1 VTGRVVERTP
11 EGGRPVGDAGVNLW
25 VDGGNYGYSY
35 WWANGQVHSSGDGT
49 FQMPNLPPASG
60 WAQAWKDGYVQQCAV
75 PLPSLTT
82 NPNVEVALVAR
93 GNLTVDPASVPA
105 SVPGRIVT
113 GRILQANSPDP
124 RPVVGTYIDYEP
136 FPDLPAATT
145 YSDSDGRYLL
155 CGVADG
161 MISVAGV
168 YLTVP
173 RDQGLNVHL
182 DVTLP
187 N

>member
-1 VTGRVVERTP
+1 MPRRRQTRT
-11 EGGRPVGDAGVNLW
+11 R
-25 VDGGNYGYSY
+25 
-35 WWANGQVHSSGDGT
+35 
-49 FQMPNLPPASG
+49 
-60 WAQAWKDGYVQQCAV
+60 AWRSQ
-75 PLPSLTT
+75 
-82 NPNVEVALVAR
+82 VAR
-93 GNLTVDPASVPA
+93 GNLTIDPASVST

-113 GRILQANSPDP
+113 GRILQSDSPDP
-124 RPVVGTYIDYEP
+124 RPAADAFINYEP
-136 FPDLPAATT
+136 FMEVPTAAT

-161 MISVAGV
+161 TIAVWYGTQAVYVA
-168 YLTVP
+168 VP